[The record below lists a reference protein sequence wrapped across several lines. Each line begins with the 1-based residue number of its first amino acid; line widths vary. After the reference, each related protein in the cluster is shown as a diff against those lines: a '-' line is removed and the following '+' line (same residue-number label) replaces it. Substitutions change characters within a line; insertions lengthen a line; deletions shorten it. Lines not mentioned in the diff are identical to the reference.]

1 MLQSM
6 VQNVSDEEDDT
17 WGKWTAQGNSQQAP
31 SQAPTTCLRR
41 VELDSRERSNRIA
54 RRVQVFLDSG
64 YKCFSQARCLAD
76 STMDNHNWLQQS
88 ELDKIKAESKLDK
101 IKAEQKVS
109 DEEDDTWKKWTAQGN
124 SQWAS
129 TTSAA
134 TEHNTHHTHLAAVI
148 LDAAIERTA
157 SSSYTAVR
165 TKAWFNN
172 LKQDVID
179 VTFVPLTR
187 CALARRS
194 ARPPK
199 KKQRKGGIWPT
210 SIESISRCV
219 AAYHRAANG
228 AEHDECDRIVD
239 KIGAYA
245 HTLCT
250 RNRCPDQLLKL
261 LHQWIENRSINM
273 ALRLSLERCLAERT
287 CWKHVT
293 DEERAQAVHLMK
305 TAMEIVQM
313 NGERLHRCMDNLR
326 STVN

>member
-17 WGKWTAQGNSQQAP
+17 WGIWTAQGNSQQAP
-31 SQAPTTCLRR
+31 SQAPATFIRR
-41 VELDSRERSNRIA
+41 
-54 RRVQVFLDSG
+54 
-64 YKCFSQARCLAD
+64 
-76 STMDNHNWLQQS
+76 T
-88 ELDKIKAESKLDK
+88 
-101 IKAEQKVS
+101 EQNVS
-109 DEEDDTWKKWTAQGN
+109 DEEDDTWEKWTAQGN

-228 AEHDECDRIVD
+228 AEHDECDGIVD
-239 KIGAYA
+239 NIGAYA

-250 RNRCPDQLLKL
+250 RTNCSDQLLKL

>member
-1 MLQSM
+1 MAY
-6 VQNVSDEEDDT
+6 VSP
-17 WGKWTAQGNSQQAP
+17 WS
-31 SQAPTTCLRR
+31 
-41 VELDSRERSNRIA
+41 
-54 RRVQVFLDSG
+54 
-64 YKCFSQARCLAD
+64 
-76 STMDNHNWLQQS
+76 
-88 ELDKIKAESKLDK
+88 
-101 IKAEQKVS
+101 
-109 DEEDDTWKKWTAQGN
+109 
-124 SQWAS
+124 AS
-129 TTSAA
+129 SSSAA
-134 TEHNTHHTHLAAVI
+134 TEHGTGPLLQSTAGAHHTHLAAVI
-148 LDAAIERTA
+148 LDAAMERTA
-157 SSSYTAVR
+157 LSGYPTAAR
-165 TKAWFNN
+165 KEAWFKN
-172 LKQDVID
+172 LKRDVID

-228 AEHDECDRIVD
+228 AEHDECDGIVD
-239 KIGAYA
+239 NIGAYA

-250 RNRCPDQLLKL
+250 RTNCSDQLLKL

-313 NGERLHRCMDNLR
+313 NGEELHRCMDNLR